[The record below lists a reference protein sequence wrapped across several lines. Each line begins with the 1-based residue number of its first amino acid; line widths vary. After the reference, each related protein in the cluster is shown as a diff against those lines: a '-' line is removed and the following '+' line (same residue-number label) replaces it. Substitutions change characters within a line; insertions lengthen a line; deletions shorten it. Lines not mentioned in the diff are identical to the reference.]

1 MKADRA
7 EVVWENQKNHWLV
20 RIQVGEE
27 VIRRPVDRKGPG
39 RDAPEADIRTL
50 ALRTA
55 QEDGYE
61 LEPENVTIRRE

>member
-7 EVVWENQKNHWLV
+7 EVVWENQKKHWLV
-20 RIQVGEE
+20 RIQVGGE
-27 VIRRPVDRKGPG
+27 VIRRPVDRKGPA
-39 RDAPEADIRTL
+39 RDASEDAIRTV

-61 LEPENVTIRRE
+61 LEPDQVVIRRE